1 MFPALAEP
9 PVLVAADPRPSFLSL
24 LPAIEARARSAFR
37 AIRHYHDREDA
48 VAEVVA
54 RAWEAF
60 AAHPRATT
68 TAAALVAPAV
78 AAVRAR
84 LAQPGL

>member
-9 PVLVAADPRPSFLSL
+9 PVLVAADPRQSFLSL
-24 LPAIEARARSAFR
+24 LPAIEARARSAFLS
-37 AIRHYHDREDA
+37 IRHFHDREDA

-54 RAWEAF
+54 RAWETF
-60 AAHPRATT
+60 AACPSATT
-68 TAAALVAPAV
+68 TAAALATSAV